1 MLGDILFITDNH
13 RKAAAQI
20 VERLSGVKAD
30 KFVIAI
36 GGESGAGKSGLAHV
50 VARRLKDKGE
60 LAKIL
65 HIDNYYKVPPQ
76 DRTAWRKKHGIE
88 SIGLSE
94 IDWDLLSRHIADF
107 MESREATL
115 PCIDL
120 LTDQIDKLITSFEGI
135 RFLIVEG
142 LYPLNVDA
150 DLRIFIDLTYH
161 ETKGA
166 QIVRGKEPQNEFRM
180 QVLEREHQV
189 VQSLRPLADLLVT
202 KDFDVVEANQ
212 SSPEFPRVPLMS
224 SPVPRVPL
232 SSPEFP

>member
-1 MLGDILFITDNH
+1 MLGDILLITDKH

-20 VERLSGVKAD
+20 VEWLGDIRAD

-36 GGESGAGKSGLAHV
+36 GGESGAGKSELAHL
-50 VARRLKDKGE
+50 VARGLKERGE

-76 DRTAWRKKHGIE
+76 DRTAWRKQHGLE

-94 IDWDLLSRHIADF
+94 IDWDLLGQHVAEFR
-107 MESREATL
+107 ESKESTL

-135 RFLIVEG
+135 KYLIVEG
-142 LYPLNVDA
+142 LYPLKAEA
-150 DLRIFIDLTYH
+150 DLKIFIDLTYH
-161 ETKGA
+161 ETKKA
-166 QIVRGKEPQNEFRM
+166 QIVRGKEPQTEWRW

-202 KDFDVVEANQ
+202 RNFDVVEA
-212 SSPEFPRVPLMS
+212 
-224 SPVPRVPL
+224 
-232 SSPEFP
+232 